1 MILWNGGGVVSGVSA
16 INLRQQKTARRLFFV
31 EGVLWKSLNQVR
43 TSLIE
48 MECPNF
54 LKVVDLW

>member
-1 MILWNGGGVVSGVSA
+1 VC
-16 INLRQQKTARRLFFV
+16 
-31 EGVLWKSLNQVR
+31 KSLHEVDLEIKESSLDYNFENAPVVK

-54 LKVVDLW
+54 LKIVDLW

>member
-1 MILWNGGGVVSGVSA
+1 MKDRPTGRFSKLPYSSTYFYI
-16 INLRQQKTARRLFFV
+16 
-31 EGVLWKSLNQVR
+31 LWKSLNQVR

-54 LKVVDLW
+54 LKIVDLW